1 MRAMQ
6 CGDDAYRKD
15 VREEVRKADTFS
27 VNPGLRLGLGGWR
40 GMHRIAVPLSDGR
53 HCCKARQQLVLG
65 QTPLSDREIIVVK

>member
-1 MRAMQ
+1 M
-6 CGDDAYRKD
+6 
-15 VREEVRKADTFS
+15 REEVRKADTFS
-27 VNPGLRLGLGGWR
+27 VNPGLRPGLVGWR